1 MYLPHFVGDYFSTYI
16 CEVINLFF
24 TKMKTTK
31 VSLIDVF
38 SGSPWEVELIKGLLE
53 KANVQTQVKDEAE
66 MRVAVPS
73 ESYTTAMEILASRI

>member
-1 MYLPHFVGDYFSTYI
+1 
-16 CEVINLFF
+16 
-24 TKMKTTK
+24 MKTTK

-73 ESYTTAMEILASRI
+73 ESYTTAMKVLASRI